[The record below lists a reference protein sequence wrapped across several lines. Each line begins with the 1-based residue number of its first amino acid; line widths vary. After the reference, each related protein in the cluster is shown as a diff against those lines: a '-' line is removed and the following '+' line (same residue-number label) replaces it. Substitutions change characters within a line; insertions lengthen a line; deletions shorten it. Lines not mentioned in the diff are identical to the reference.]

1 MASLCAR
8 SGARRMWEAERYKT
22 PSSSN
27 RMKIKALRL
36 GPKRLLHGIIS
47 CRSAGLGADVGPG
60 QGLGLTTQ
68 YKGER
73 PCVLLNAT
81 PERGPSPLFQPPP
94 SPPHTRT
101 HAWRSI
107 SARCARSAATQS
119 ASQQVTHTLSYGHIV
134 RVNKKSVRFQPW
146 QSGGRISHNLV
157 LPSCAIR
164 FVPKKDGARDTRRC
178 SVGRHSRS
186 AAKNTDTL
194 D

>member
-94 SPPHTRT
+94 QSTTHTHPRMALNIGEMCKIRSDAVGISTGDAYSVIRT
-101 HAWRSI
+101 HRTREQEVCPVSTLAVWRSYI
-107 SARCARSAATQS
+107 TQFS
-119 ASQQVTHTLSYGHIV
+119 FT
-134 RVNKKSVRFQPW
+134 RVCN
-146 QSGGRISHNLV
+146 
-157 LPSCAIR
+157 
-164 FVPKKDGARDTRRC
+164 
-178 SVGRHSRS
+178 
-186 AAKNTDTL
+186 
-194 D
+194 